1 MGTERSDTPRD
12 YEPIKEDKK
21 TDQPSPPSLLPR
33 PDDSW
38 LSGKYRCFL
47 GLECKQCTLGEL
59 KTHPACWFNSLDE
72 CKAQCGNNN

>member
-1 MGTERSDTPRD
+1 MKTEKSDTPQD
-12 YEPIKEDKK
+12 YEPVKEESK
-21 TDQPSPPSLLPR
+21 PVSPPSLLPQ
-33 PDDSW
+33 PEDSW